1 MLAKP
6 SNVLFA
12 QAEALKQYMA
22 GASQIVAAVE
32 YQPDRQDWSGDL
44 SDATGVS
51 SAFSREELDEIVDK
65 VTKATDSGNLCD
77 INLSVLQASMLACM
91 ERAFRTRNSS
101 IIRRRVHT
109 AGVQAG
115 HGNDAGIWSRGLDYY
130 IDGIRKLGNKSS
142 AGATT

>member
-22 GASQIVAAVE
+22 SASHIVAAVE
-32 YQPDRQDWSGDL
+32 YQPDKQDWSGDL
-44 SDATGVS
+44 SDISGVS
-51 SAFSREELDEIVDK
+51 SVFSREELDDVVDK
-65 VTKATDSGNLCD
+65 VTKSEDSGNLCD

-91 ERAFRTRNSS
+91 ERAFRMRNSS
-101 IIRRRVHT
+101 VIRRRLHT

-115 HGNDAGIWSRGLDYY
+115 HGNDAGVWSRGLEYY
-130 IDGIRKLGNKSS
+130 VDGIRKLGNKTS
-142 AGATT
+142 GATT